1 LPQRLRRA
9 NYRSGA
15 IPARSRECNV
25 MKASLILIV
34 SAVLWATAPV
44 NAQQLDLSTVKCK
57 EFLASG
63 KENIAL
69 VLMWMEGYYTDQ
81 DAAPIVDFDKMKK
94 DAQALGEYCTKNPNH
109 SLITA
114 AEKVVEQ

>member
-1 LPQRLRRA
+1 
-9 NYRSGA
+9 
-15 IPARSRECNV
+15 

-34 SAVLWATAPV
+34 SAVVWATAPA
-44 NAQQLDLSTVKCK
+44 NAQQLDLSTIKCR
-57 EFLASG
+57 EFLQSG

-94 DAQALGEYCTKNPNH
+94 DAQALAEYCNKNPNH

-114 AEKVVEQ
+114 AEKAVEQ

>member
-1 LPQRLRRA
+1 LSRRLRRA

-25 MKASLILIV
+25 MKAFLLIM
-34 SAVLWATAPV
+34 SAVFWATAPV

-57 EFLASG
+57 EFLESG

-94 DAQALGEYCTKNPNH
+94 DAQALGEYCSKNPNH